1 MTENVKHDKAGFCSG
16 CGVQLQSQDKENPGY
31 IPESAIEREPA
42 ICQRCFRIKNYNEAA
57 SVAVDNDEFLRLLGG
72 IAATDSLVLHIVDLF
87 DFEGSLIS
95 GLQRFVGT
103 NPVLLVVNKVD
114 LLPKAVNLN
123 RLRNWVQQQAKAQG
137 LKTVDV
143 VLCSAKRNLGFERVV
158 EAMEYYREGRD
169 VYVVGST
176 NVGKSTL
183 INRLIR
189 DYSDLDSELTTSR
202 YPGTTLNA
210 VRIPIDDGKYI
221 IDTPGI
227 VYSSRFTEVVPKSVL
242 KAILPEQTLKPLV
255 FQLNPRQ
262 TLFFGA
268 LARFDFVEGE
278 RQSFTIYL
286 SEGLKVH
293 RTKLERADELYIE
306 HRGGLLV
313 PPDESELHELPAWT
327 RHSVRIPRGK
337 NYDLFISGLGWIKAN
352 STTGAQVELHLPKG
366 VKVLLRES
374 LI

>member
-176 NVGKSTL
+176 NVAS
-183 INRLIR
+183 
-189 DYSDLDSELTTSR
+189 
-202 YPGTTLNA
+202 
-210 VRIPIDDGKYI
+210 
-221 IDTPGI
+221 
-227 VYSSRFTEVVPKSVL
+227 
-242 KAILPEQTLKPLV
+242 
-255 FQLNPRQ
+255 
-262 TLFFGA
+262 
-268 LARFDFVEGE
+268 
-278 RQSFTIYL
+278 
-286 SEGLKVH
+286 
-293 RTKLERADELYIE
+293 
-306 HRGGLLV
+306 
-313 PPDESELHELPAWT
+313 
-327 RHSVRIPRGK
+327 
-337 NYDLFISGLGWIKAN
+337 
-352 STTGAQVELHLPKG
+352 
-366 VKVLLRES
+366 LR
-374 LI
+374 